1 MITPSKIKPPITESA
16 PRTTVKMHTTMP
28 PVTTETVPDED
39 KTNIIL
45 YSSVVVVI
53 IVVALLTRCV
63 FAVVRRRRR
72 HRKAA
77 LVAQSRPATHIIEME
92 SPPVESIPRTESGG
106 VVVISGVA
114 ADHAEAEQQTE
125 NEKVEAEKGM
135 IKTSI
140 KFQHTGDEQW
150 SLVSEETDENNDD
163 DSYSS
168 KE

>member
-1 MITPSKIKPPITESA
+1 
-16 PRTTVKMHTTMP
+16 MHTTMP
-28 PVTTETVPDED
+28 PVTTEMVPDED
-39 KTNIIL
+39 KTNLIL
-45 YSSVVVVI
+45 YSSVLVVI

-77 LVAQSRPATHIIEME
+77 LVTQGHPATHSIEME
-92 SPPVESIPRTESGG
+92 SPPIEPIQLKQIEG
-106 VVVISGVA
+106 VVVISGA
-114 ADHAEAEQQTE
+114 TADHAEAEQQT
-125 NEKVEAEKGM
+125 EKVEAEKGM
-135 IKTSI
+135 IKTSSR
-140 KFQHTGDEQW
+140 FQHTGDEQW